1 MKSLCTLVATL
12 FAFFLSFTSAQAAT
26 ICVYDPGG
34 KTGDYYRMLEQMSLQ
49 ASGWGTD
56 VELKTYTDEA
66 TAVNDYRAKSC
77 DGVLAT
83 GFRLQKF
90 NNFPTTIE
98 AIGGLPNY
106 KLLGQIL
113 KTVTNSKGASRKLV
127 SNGHE
132 TAGIIPIGAAY
143 LFVRDR
149 NIDTVSELSGKRI
162 ATFDYDEPSKEMV
175 KRVGAIIVPSD
186 LGTLGPKFNNG
197 DVDACYASAPAYGPF
212 ELEKGL
218 GSKGGIVRLP
228 LAQATLQLVIRK
240 DSFSDGFGAKS
251 RTFFLGQYEEAL
263 RIVKNAEKNIPSQ
276 YWIDLPKES
285 LPGFDDLFQNSRI
298 TLLEKGAYDKKMLNV
313 MFRLRCQQDAGRAEC
328 AEGKE

>member
-1 MKSLCTLVATL
+1 MKSVFTLGATIL
-12 FAFFLSFTSAQAAT
+12 ASLLSFSSAQAAT

-34 KTGDYYRMLEQMSLQ
+34 KTGDYYRMLEEMSLQ
-49 ASGWGTD
+49 ASSWGTD

-106 KLLGQIL
+106 TLLEQIL
-113 KTVTNSKGASRKLV
+113 QTVTKYESASRLLV
-127 SNGHE
+127 SGEHE
-132 TAGIIPIGAAY
+132 TSGIIPIGAAY

-149 NIDTVSELSGKRI
+149 SIDTVSELSGKRI
-162 ATFDYDEPSKEMV
+162 ATFDYDAPSKEMV
-175 KRVGAIIVPSD
+175 KRVGAIIVPAD

-218 GSKGGIVRLP
+218 GQNGGIVRLP
-228 LAQATLQLVIRK
+228 LAQATLQLVLRK
-240 DSFSDGFGAKS
+240 SSFADGFGSKS
-251 RTFFLGQYEEAL
+251 RNFFLGKYDEAL

-276 YWIDLPKES
+276 YWIDLPKDS
-285 LPGFDDLFQNSRI
+285 LPGFDDLFQSSRL
-298 TLLEKGAYDKKMLNV
+298 TLREKGAYHKKMLNV
-313 MFRLRCQQDAGRAEC
+313 MFRLRCKQDASRSEC

>member
-1 MKSLCTLVATL
+1 MRFFYQLGAMV
-12 FAFFLSFTSAQAAT
+12 FASALSFTQAHAAT

-34 KTGDYYRMLEQMSLQ
+34 KTGDYYRMLEQLSLKSSQ
-49 ASGWGTD
+49 WGTD
-56 VELKTYTDEA
+56 VEIKTYTDEA

-83 GFRLQKF
+83 GIRLQKF

-106 KLLGQIL
+106 ELLQQIL
-113 KTVTNSKGASRKLV
+113 STVTKSKGASRKLI
-127 SNGHE
+127 SGEHE

-162 ATFDYDEPSKEMV
+162 AAFDYDKPSIAMV
-175 KRVGAIIVPSD
+175 ERVGAIMVPAD

-197 DVDACYASAPAYGPF
+197 DVDACYVSAPAYGPF

-218 GSKGGIVRLP
+218 GAKGGIVRIP
-228 LAQATLQLVIRK
+228 LAQATLQLVIRSS
-240 DSFSDGFGAKS
+240 SFSDGFGTKARS
-251 RTFFLGQYEEAL
+251 FFLTQYSEAL
-263 RIVKNAEKNIPSQ
+263 RIVQNAEKNIPSQ

-285 LPGFDDLFQNSRI
+285 MPAFDDLFQNSRI
-298 TLLEKGAYDKKMLNV
+298 SLREKGAYDATMLNV
-313 MFRLRCQQDAGRAEC
+313 MFKLRCKQDGTRSEC